1 VSIRAYRI
9 TEDHVNHGARCTIL
23 KDAIVYQFI
32 GCDYGTSSGDT
43 AHYGEECVSV
53 TFESNGR
60 EPFFTVKRS
69 LLEEVKAQNAIPV
82 AGIDR

>member
-1 VSIRAYRI
+1 
-9 TEDHVNHGARCTIL
+9 
-23 KDAIVYQFI
+23 
-32 GCDYGTSSGDT
+32 
-43 AHYGEECVSV
+43 VSV